1 MLSRLD
7 QRAAWSTECHLL
19 LQNQRLYEA
28 NLEASHQEEMAAV
41 QEKLAAA
48 VAEAAE
54 HQAQA
59 CKLAREN
66 SCLSMERMA
75 LRESACAVKNDAET
89 KLSQLRTDSSNHME
103 HFKETQMKLVK
114 IQRELAESKQSLKA
128 SEQVSPS

>member
-7 QRAAWSTECHLL
+7 RSAARSTDCHLL

-28 NLEASHQEEMAAV
+28 NLEASHHEEMAAV
-41 QEKLAAA
+41 QEKLATA

-59 CKLAREN
+59 SRLARDN
-66 SCLSMERMA
+66 SCLSMERVA
-75 LRESACAVKNDAET
+75 LQECASAVRNDAET

-114 IQRELAESKQSLKA
+114 TQRDLAESKQSLKA